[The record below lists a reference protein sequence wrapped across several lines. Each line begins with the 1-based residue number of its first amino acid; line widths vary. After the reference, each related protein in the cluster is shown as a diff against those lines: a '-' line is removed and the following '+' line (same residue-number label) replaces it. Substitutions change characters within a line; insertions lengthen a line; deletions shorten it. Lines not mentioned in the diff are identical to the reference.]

1 MALGWPPAVN
11 FIFGPFYSESFNDLI
26 SAISSKESLLI
37 FFVVNAYVASEK
49 AINGGS
55 KGDRQSQQSL
65 VRQTTCLRILKVSF
79 EHLISNI
86 MKLG

>member
-1 MALGWPPAVN
+1 MALGWPSAVN

-55 KGDRQSQQSL
+55 KGDRQSQQIVACPTDHLSTHLESL
-65 VRQTTCLRILKVSF
+65 F
-79 EHLISNI
+79 
-86 MKLG
+86 